1 MIAAKKLLRIYT
13 TGFGILMIFAGYSPP
28 ASDTPPSYYYNKGLA
43 YEQAGRYDR
52 AERQFKRALRKS
64 PLMAEAHL
72 ALGAVYLKTGRI
84 EEAETSLLKVIETL
98 PRSQI
103 RGATYNTTL
112 SMAYNNMGV
121 IEEMRAAKAI
131 YRFDLTAAETH
142 RLKTS
147 SLYQNALEFD
157 PHNSLAWY
165 NLWQLP
171 GQIK

>member
-1 MIAAKKLLRIYT
+1 MIATKKLIGVYT
-13 TGFGILMIFAGYSPP
+13 AGFGILMIFAGYSPTAP
-28 ASDTPPSYYYNKGLA
+28 DTPPSYYYNKGLT
-43 YEQAGRYDR
+43 YKQAGRYDR
-52 AERQFKRALRKS
+52 AERQFERALRKN
-64 PLMAEAHL
+64 PVMAEAHL

-84 EEAETSLLKVIETL
+84 EEAETSMLKVIETL
-98 PRSQI
+98 PRAQLW
-103 RGATYNTTL
+103 GAAYNTTL

-121 IEEMRAAKAI
+121 IEEMRAAKAV

-142 RLKTS
+142 TLKTS

-165 NLWQLP
+165 NLRQLP